1 MKTKATVGSKLP
13 ATKQVPAAAAKPE
26 PKQPVKKNS
35 EESSTEQ
42 QPKQLKRQEVVLQE
56 LQRLKSREEKLS
68 AAHGED
74 AEELEL
80 HPCEEFDDLLGTG
93 SPCAPQERVTAAS
106 SAAVPDKK
114 V

>member
-1 MKTKATVGSKLP
+1 MKTKATVSSKQP
-13 ATKQVPAAAAKPE
+13 AQAAAAKPE
-26 PKQPVKKNS
+26 PKQLVKKSS

-93 SPCAPQERVTAAS
+93 SPHAPQERVTVAP
-106 SAAVPDKK
+106 AAVPDKK

>member
-1 MKTKATVGSKLP
+1 MKTKATVGSKPP
-13 ATKQVPAAAAKPE
+13 APVAAAKPE
-26 PKQPVKKNS
+26 LKQPEKKTGV
-35 EESSTEQ
+35 ESSTE

-68 AAHGED
+68 AVHGED

-93 SPCAPQERVTAAS
+93 SPHAPQERVTTATA
-106 SAAVPDKK
+106 AAVPEKK